1 MGCTWSTSIPRM
13 AVSSRSP
20 ERLMIEGTALISK
33 EWIMF
38 ARKIP
43 GILMTVLFGLL
54 IGAPTAMADREDARQ
69 REAVSRAR
77 VTPNDA
83 AEIARREFPG
93 AQVRDVD
100 VETIR
105 GTVTYAVEVET
116 EGRIRTVLV
125 DLDSGDVMRV
135 PSDRDEDD
143 DDDDDD
149 DD

>member
-1 MGCTWSTSIPRM
+1 M
-13 AVSSRSP
+13 
-20 ERLMIEGTALISK
+20 L
-33 EWIMF
+33 
-38 ARKIP
+38 ARKTLAA
-43 GILMTVLFGLL
+43 LMTVLFALV
-54 IGAPTAMADREDARQ
+54 IVAPAAMAGRDDARQ

-77 VTPNDA
+77 VKPDDA

-93 AQVRDVD
+93 GHVRDVD

-125 DLDSGDVMRV
+125 DLESGDVMRV
-135 PSDRDEDD
+135 PSDRDDEGDDDHDD

-149 DD
+149 FDERRERRR

>member
-1 MGCTWSTSIPRM
+1 
-13 AVSSRSP
+13 
-20 ERLMIEGTALISK
+20 MIEGTALIRK
-33 EWIMF
+33 DWVML
-38 ARKIP
+38 ARKIL
-43 GILMTVLFGLL
+43 GILMTVLLGLL

-69 REAVSRAR
+69 REAVNRAR
-77 VTPNDA
+77 VKPNDA

-149 DD
+149 DDGDDDDGRRRPRR